1 VSTLKVY
8 IVAVGD
14 ELLSGRVLDYNTHW
28 IAKRLSGVG
37 FNIVG
42 ASIVPDDKEE
52 IVEAVRRA
60 LSKADL
66 TIITGGLG
74 PTPGDITLEALAE
87 ALNRNLSLNDDALE
101 MVKDRY
107 RELYEVGHIKTL
119 EMTPEREKMA
129 RIPEGGTPIFNA
141 VGIAPGVMVEH
152 QGKVVLALPGVP
164 SEMMY
169 LLEKAL
175 PSLERMSGPVFVS
188 VEDTVDVG
196 DESVIARALR
206 EVMAEFPEVSIK
218 SYPSGFG
225 GKVKMR
231 IIASMKA
238 EDREGAGKHLRE
250 AIRKLKEKLV

>member
-1 VSTLKVY
+1 MKVY

-107 RELYEVGHIKTL
+107 REPVSYTHLTL
-119 EMTPEREKMA
+119 PTTER
-129 RIPEGGTPIFNA
+129 
-141 VGIAPGVMVEH
+141 V
-152 QGKVVLALPGVP
+152 
-164 SEMMY
+164 
-169 LLEKAL
+169 
-175 PSLERMSGPVFVS
+175 
-188 VEDTVDVG
+188 
-196 DESVIARALR
+196 
-206 EVMAEFPEVSIK
+206 
-218 SYPSGFG
+218 
-225 GKVKMR
+225 
-231 IIASMKA
+231 
-238 EDREGAGKHLRE
+238 
-250 AIRKLKEKLV
+250 